1 MINNLAQKAVI
12 YAEGN
17 NREAI
22 KFKRISIPIDIPANV
37 SFYGRYYLPEF
48 PEIDKGNVVGIQYN
62 NTTATIFSP
71 PQQWSQLDDINTE
84 LIRPVPIFNIPASIA
99 KNCSLNLVNSENYII
114 IENFPLQQ
122 LLSGQINNISSSNKL
137 KIIPFDCKIKTKHS
151 YISCFQSS
159 AVSVDVCY
167 VINLTFFYRDSE

>member
-1 MINNLAQKAVI
+1 MINNLATKAVI

-48 PEIDKGNVVGIQYN
+48 PEIDKGIVVGIQYN
-62 NTTATIFSP
+62 NTTSYIFPS
-71 PQQWSQLDDINTE
+71 QQWSQLDTVNTE
-84 LIRPVPIFNIPASIA
+84 IIRPYPIFNIPQGIA
-99 KNCSLNLVNSENYII
+99 QNCSLNLVNSENYII

-151 YISCFQSS
+151 YISCFQNTVLPNDASF
-159 AVSVDVCY
+159 
-167 VINLTFFYRDSE
+167 VINLTFFYRDTE